1 MLKQSGIIFS
11 LGLALII
18 SLCVPPH
25 CQARPSQKSLSIENA
40 SRATAALIKITP
52 RPDGKFLLEPLTAPP
67 KALVI
72 PPSPPT
78 KKGERNVPIPPTSQ
92 QHNMIT
98 PCDLS
103 RLVLSKVRH
112 ARYAWG
118 ASLENGSATDCSG
131 FTRYIYRLCKIDLPR
146 TSAEQSQVGQEVTR
160 RMDFSKLEAGDLLFF
175 RQGGR
180 SVGHA
185 GVYLG
190 EGKMIHASNAKG
202 GVTVT
207 ELDQGYYVNNFVVAK
222 RVFEKQ
228 YKWSAYPGL
237 TPAARN
243 RNLDSPVATL
253 PSAPTSKMLPT
264 LWPNLLSRCLS
275 QFRLRLIVGPLDP
288 LHLNQALVLP
298 RQGQII
304 VELHPKP
311 GFRAAAESF

>member
-18 SLCVPPH
+18 SLCVPIH
-25 CQARPSQKSLSIENA
+25 CQARPSQESLCIENG
-40 SRATAALIKITP
+40 SRATAGLIKITP
-52 RPDGKFLLEPLTAPP
+52 RPDGRFLLEPLTAPP

-103 RLVLSKVRH
+103 RLVLSKVQH

-146 TSAEQSQVGQEVTR
+146 TSAEQSLVGQEVTR
-160 RMDFSKLEAGDLLFF
+160 RMDFSKLESGDLLFF
-175 RQGGR
+175 RQGGTT
-180 SVGHA
+180 VGHA
-185 GVYLG
+185 GIYLG
-190 EGKMIHASNAKG
+190 EGKMIHASNAQG

-222 RVFEKQ
+222 RVLEKK
-228 YKWSAYPGL
+228 YRWPSFPGL
-237 TPAARN
+237 SPAARY
-243 RNLDSPVATL
+243 RDWAISRAT
-253 PSAPTSKMLPT
+253 SAPLPMLMPFTVSKLLKIFWPWRYQLT
-264 LWPNLLSRCLS
+264 LCQPKSLLSPGGKCFFSASAGYCL
-275 QFRLRLIVGPLDP
+275 
-288 LHLNQALVLP
+288 
-298 RQGQII
+298 
-304 VELHPKP
+304 
-311 GFRAAAESF
+311 